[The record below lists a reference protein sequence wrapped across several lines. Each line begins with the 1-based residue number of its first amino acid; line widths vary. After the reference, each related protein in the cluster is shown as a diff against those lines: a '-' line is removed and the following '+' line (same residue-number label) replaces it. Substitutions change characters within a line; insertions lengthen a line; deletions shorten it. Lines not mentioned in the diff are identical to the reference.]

1 MKRNNR
7 GFTLIELMVVMIII
21 ALLAGFVAPK
31 FFKRV
36 DESRRTAA
44 KNQIS
49 AFESAL
55 DMFYIDTGRYPT
67 TEEGLT
73 ALVKKPENAKNWK
86 GPYLKKA
93 IPKDPWG
100 NDYVYKCPGQDGRD
114 YDIISYGAD
123 GAEGGEGNNADITS
137 WEQE

>member
-1 MKRNNR
+1 MRRNNR
-7 GFTLIELMVVMIII
+7 GFTLVELMVVMIII

-31 FFKRV
+31 IFKRV
-36 DESRRTAA
+36 GQSRRTAA

-67 TEEGLT
+67 TEEGLQ
-73 ALVKKPENAKNWK
+73 ALVKKPENVKNWK
-86 GPYLKKA
+86 GPYLKKG

-100 NDYVYKCPGQDGRD
+100 NDYVYRCPGQDGRD

-123 GAEGGEGNNADITS
+123 GAEGGEGNNADVTS